1 MVASSPV
8 REFRPGFV
16 KLIVIFAILV
26 AGFTAWG
33 VALWRVD
40 LARARATPRYSEGDA
55 GDGWT
60 RVLQTQV
67 VVRPRQWSGWIEA
80 EGSGM
85 WVQPVTEETLPLLR
99 VKVRYEDGTTGMLD
113 GMNRT
118 GKRIKAMNAFNAWSR
133 DIELQFFTY
142 RR

>member
-1 MVASSPV
+1 VA
-8 REFRPGFV
+8 EFRPEYRKFLTWAAV
-16 KLIVIFAILV
+16 LV
-26 AGFTAWG
+26 LGYVLVG

-40 LARARATPRYSEGDA
+40 LARARATPHYSEGDA

-67 VVRPRQWSGWIEA
+67 VVPKEHWSGWIEA
-80 EGSGM
+80 QGAGM
-85 WVQPVTEETLPLLR
+85 WVQTVTDETLPLLR
-99 VKVRYEDGTTGMLD
+99 VEIQYEDGTTGILY
-113 GMNRT
+113 GMNHT
-118 GKRIKAMNAFNAWSR
+118 GKRIKAMNAFNGWSR